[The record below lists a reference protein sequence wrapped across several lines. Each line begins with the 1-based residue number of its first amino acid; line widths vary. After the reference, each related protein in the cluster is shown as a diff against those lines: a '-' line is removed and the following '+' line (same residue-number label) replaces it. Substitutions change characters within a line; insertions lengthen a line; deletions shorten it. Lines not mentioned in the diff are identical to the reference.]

1 MGGLVH
7 RSIKRFFSPLRGN
20 LLALTLSITLWLFP
34 HMMVTP
40 YESLYFLAL
49 GGSGALLGLM
59 NTVQSML
66 GIGLK
71 FSGGS
76 IADRRGRKKVIGI
89 VTIMLSFF
97 YFFYIFARSWVWVFI
112 GASLLS
118 LRSLYTPALQAIRA
132 DSVKPRERGRG
143 FIFFSVLP
151 RIPAIIAPA
160 LGGMLMVDLASNY
173 GISLEG
179 VRLGFILVFI
189 GAFSAGLVRLTFLE
203 ETLEKRRHGH
213 DSAKKGLKTFLRE
226 WCDAIASSKSDIK
239 RLILLNGFFMFCFHF
254 DPLFRDVYAV
264 KIKSIPADQWGII
277 VSIAQAFMIVAA
289 LVMGGLIDRYG
300 SKHVFVPSVFFLGLA
315 NLMFILGETFTSILL
330 SMVIINTF
338 QMTRM
343 MSFQVLMA
351 DSTPREIR
359 GRVFSIIEIFGNIGW
374 SISYMLSGILF
385 DMSPTLPF
393 IVSVVTYSM
402 ATLVGLFFIREAEV
416 KYE

>member
-1 MGGLVH
+1 MGSLIH
-7 RSIKRFFSPLRGN
+7 RSIRGFFSPLRGN
-20 LLALTLSITLWLFP
+20 LLALTLSIALWLFP
-34 HMMVTP
+34 NMMVTP

-59 NTVQSML
+59 NTVQSVL

-71 FSGGS
+71 LFGGS

-97 YFFYIFARSWVWVFI
+97 YFFYIFARSWVWIFI

-118 LRSLYTPALQAIRA
+118 LRSLYLPALQAIRA

-160 LGGMLMVDLASNY
+160 LGGILIVDLSSNY

-189 GAFSAGLVRLTFLE
+189 GAFLAGLVRLTFLE
-203 ETLEKRRHGH
+203 ETLERRHRENGP
-213 DSAKKGLKTFLRE
+213 AKKSLKTFLRE
-226 WCDAIASSKSDIK
+226 WYNAIVSSESGIK

-254 DPLFRDVYAV
+254 DSLFRDVYAV
-264 KIKSIPADQWGII
+264 KIKGIPADHWGVI

-289 LVMGGLIDRYG
+289 LVIGGLIDRYG
-300 SKHVFVPSVFFLGLA
+300 SKRVFIPSVFLIGLA
-315 NLMFILGETFTSILL
+315 NLIFILGEPFTPILL
-330 SMVIINTF
+330 AMITINTF

-343 MSFQVLMA
+343 MAFQVLIA

-359 GRVFSIIEIFGNIGW
+359 GRIFSIIAISGSLGW

-385 DMSPTLPF
+385 DISPTFPF
-393 IVSVVTYSM
+393 IVSVATYSI
-402 ATLVGLFFIREAEV
+402 AGLVGLAFLREAEV